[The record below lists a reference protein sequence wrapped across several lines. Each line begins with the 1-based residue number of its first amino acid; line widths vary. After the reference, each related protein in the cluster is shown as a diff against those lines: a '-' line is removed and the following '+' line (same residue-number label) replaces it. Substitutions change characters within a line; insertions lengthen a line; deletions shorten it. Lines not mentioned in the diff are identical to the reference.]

1 MICYMLIAKKKTA
14 SIYLFNTNYTN
25 CTDVEKK
32 TNNNTIIIIYI
43 YIYIHT
49 ILLIKQYVNFYLSI
63 YIYIKGIC

>member
-1 MICYMLIAKKKTA
+1 MLYVNSKKKNQQVF
-14 SIYLFNTNYTN
+14 IYNTN

-32 TNNNTIIIIYI
+32 PNNNTIIIYI
-43 YIYIHT
+43 YIYIYTHT